1 MKLHKQHM
9 DLDERIAL
17 KDLIHDALMGV
28 SYDANYGSNVVALDA
43 DFLPTNNI
51 NEARWLYSE
60 NFYGSAVVRIN
71 ADGSMTQIERQ

>member
-1 MKLHKQHM
+1 MKLHIQHM

-17 KDLIHDALMGV
+17 KDLIRDALKDV
-28 SYDANYGSNVVALDA
+28 KYDANYGSNVVALDA

-60 NFYGSAVVRIN
+60 NLYDSAVVRIN
-71 ADGSMTQIERQ
+71 ADGSMTQL